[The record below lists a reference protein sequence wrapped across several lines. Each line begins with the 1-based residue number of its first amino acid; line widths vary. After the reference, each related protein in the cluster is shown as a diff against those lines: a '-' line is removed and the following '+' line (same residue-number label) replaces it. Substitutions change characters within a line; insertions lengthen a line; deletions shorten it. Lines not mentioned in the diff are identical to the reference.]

1 MGSPTTSGTSEF
13 FVIAR
18 DPDGEYLEKVQQILH
33 EHGIEEFVETT
44 RKPKA
49 PNVPVISDPFL
60 EELGSILPSR
70 VQFVSDDR
78 GESPFLV
85 LEVDAAAAGGGQ
97 PRCQCQC
104 GLGMTCG
111 GGGGG
116 H

>member
-1 MGSPTTSGTSEF
+1 MGSPTNSGTSEF
-13 FVIAR
+13 FLIAR
-18 DPDGEYLEKVQQILH
+18 DPDGEYLEKVQQILA
-33 EHGIEEFVETT
+33 ERGIEEYVETT

-49 PNVPVISDPFL
+49 PDLTEPVDPFL
-60 EELGSILPSR
+60 EELGSLLPSR

-97 PRCQCQC
+97 PRCECKC

>member
-1 MGSPTTSGTSEF
+1 MGSPTSSGTSEF
-13 FVIAR
+13 FLIAR
-18 DPDGEYLEKVQQILH
+18 DPDGDYLEKVQQILH

-49 PNVPVISDPFL
+49 PNVPAITDPFL

-70 VQFVSDDR
+70 VRFVSDDR

-85 LEVDAAAAGGGQ
+85 LEVDSAVAGGGQ